1 MLVKDLFS
9 LDGRTVVLT
18 GAGGFL
24 GRTMAAGML
33 DAGARVVAL
42 GRSASLLELG
52 ETWSERYGEGKVA
65 TVLVD
70 MFDNDAFETAL
81 ARIAA
86 EENVDVLVN
95 NAHELGP
102 RTGFNTPDGSLEA
115 ADFDQWNRNLTAG
128 VWWAAATTKALG
140 PGMCQRRR
148 GSIVNVATMYANVA
162 PSPALYEGTSFGN
175 PPGYSAAKAGL
186 VAFTRY
192 TASYWGSHGVRANAI
207 LPGPFS
213 NVGGDS
219 DNAVPDDDPFL
230 QRLEARTCLGRTG
243 RAHELLGALL
253 FLSSEASSFVTG
265 HSLVV
270 DGGWTVT

>member
-230 QRLEARTCLGRTG
+230 KRLEARTCLGRTG